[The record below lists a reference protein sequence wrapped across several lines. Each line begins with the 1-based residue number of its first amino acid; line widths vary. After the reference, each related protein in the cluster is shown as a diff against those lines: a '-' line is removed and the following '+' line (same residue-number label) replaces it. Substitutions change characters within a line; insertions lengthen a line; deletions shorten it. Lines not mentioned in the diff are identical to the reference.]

1 MVVEKL
7 SSAVYTPLDDGT
19 GVLLNLETLVYFSLN
34 RTAAAVWQQIEAH
47 KSSSFDELT
56 ALVCE
61 KFDVSANTAHQEIVS
76 FVRRLEQLGVVHLL

>member
-19 GVLLNLETLVYFSLN
+19 GVLLNVETLVYFSLN
-34 RTAAAVWQQIEAH
+34 RTAAAVWQQIEAQN
-47 KSSSFDELT
+47 SPSFDDLT
-56 ALVCE
+56 AVICE
-61 KFDVSANTAHQEIVS
+61 KFDVSASTARPEVDS

>member
-19 GVLLNLETLVYFSLN
+19 GVLLNVETLVYFSLN
-34 RTAAAVWQQIEAH
+34 RTAATVWQKIEAQ
-47 KSSSFDELT
+47 KSPSFDDLT
-56 ALVCE
+56 ATLCQ
-61 KFDVSANTAHQEIVS
+61 KFDVSANTARQEIDS